1 LRFILS
7 ARQLGFSVKDIGE
20 IIHTSEQGMSSTTF
34 RKIVE
39 NLFWAWFYNLVAIPI
54 AAVGLLHPMIGVIAM
69 TISSLSV
76 IGNSLRLKRVKLNVD
91 K

>member
-1 LRFILS
+1 M
-7 ARQLGFSVKDIGE
+7 KDIGE
-20 IIHTSEQGMSSTTF
+20 IIHTSEQGMYRTTF
-34 RKIVE
+34 RQIVE
-39 NLFWAWFYNLVAIPI
+39 NLFWAWFYNLAAIPI

>member
-1 LRFILS
+1 
-7 ARQLGFSVKDIGE
+7 
-20 IIHTSEQGMSSTTF
+20 MSRTTF
-34 RKIVE
+34 SQIVE
-39 NLFWAWFYNLVAIPI
+39 NLFWAWFYNLAAIPI

>member
-1 LRFILS
+1 
-7 ARQLGFSVKDIGE
+7 
-20 IIHTSEQGMSSTTF
+20 MSRTTF
-34 RKIVE
+34 SQIVE
-39 NLFWAWFYNLVAIPI
+39 NLFWAWFYNLAAIPI

-76 IGNSLRLKRVKLNVD
+76 IGNSLRPKRVKLNVD